1 MDVEEFRKDV
11 LQSAYLG
18 AAANLEFNSVEYLG
32 AVVRDLIEFDECTD
46 YTPCYYEGNDRK
58 GKKIKIFGYNYDED
72 DCTLSIFS
80 CLYSGRDEMSTITKT
95 EINRIFERAK
105 SFVTESFSGTIQEN
119 ADESTQAYE
128 LACLISSI
136 REEIE
141 RYRFY
146 IITDHQKSE
155 RIKTLSVEPIE
166 NKPVVI
172 SLWDITNYFDLKVSK
187 MGYDDV
193 EIDFAS
199 FGIEGIPCLNVSED
213 VAGDNYDAYLCV
225 MPGVLLAQLYEKF
238 GGRLLEA
245 NVRSFLKLTTK
256 TNKSIRATILREP
269 HMFFAFNN
277 GITTTATDIKIKDGS
292 SGKIMTGATSLQ
304 IVNGGQTTATIYAVS
319 KSRENPDISSVYVP
333 MKISVIPPKKAEE
346 LVPKISRSANTQN
359 KVSEADFFSN
369 HPFHRQMESLSR
381 KIRVPALDGR
391 QYTTHW
397 FYERA
402 RGQYLQEQANL
413 TSSEKKRFLL
423 ENPKSQYFTKTDL
436 AKFRNSYERLP
447 HTVSMGAQ
455 ASFMSYA
462 KMVSEAWEKSPEIFN
477 EIYFKESIALA
488 IIFRGTESL
497 VSEQPWYNG
506 GYRANVVT
514 YSIAKMTDLI
524 DSEGRKLDLLKIWE
538 EQSMDVALRE
548 QMIEV
553 CEQVYGSITASNPI
567 VQNVT
572 QWCKKP
578 ACWERVKGL
587 KIELS
592 PEIEKC
598 LITEKKERFRHR
610 GAKAHQRDINSMHAR
625 IEVVNAG
632 SQYWQNL
639 FKWGVDH
646 NLLNSFEMSMLRSA
660 FEIENRILPS
670 EKQSVEIMRIRDK
683 LREDGYRG

>member
-1 MDVEEFRKDV
+1 MNLEEFRRDA
-11 LQSAYLG
+11 LQSAYID
-18 AAANLEFNSVEYLG
+18 AAVNLEFNSVEYLG
-32 AVVRDLIEFDECTD
+32 TVVRDLIEFDECTD
-46 YTPCYYEGNDRK
+46 YTPCYYEGSDKK

-80 CLYSGRDEMSTITKT
+80 CSYSGRDEISTITQT
-95 EINRIFERAK
+95 EINRIYERAK
-105 SFVTESFSGTIQEN
+105 SFVTESFSGTIQEY

-136 REEIE
+136 QHEIE

-146 IITDHQKSE
+146 IITDSQKSE
-155 RIKTLSVEPIE
+155 RIKTLSVDPIGD
-166 NKPVVI
+166 KPVVI

-199 FGIEGIPCLNVSED
+199 FGVEGIPCLKVSED

-225 MPGVLLAQLYEKF
+225 MPGLLLAQLYEKY

-256 TNKSIRATILREP
+256 TNKGIKATILKEP

-277 GITTTATDIKIKDGS
+277 GITTTATDIRVKDGPI
-292 SGKIMTGATSLQ
+292 GKIMTGATSLQ

-319 KSRENPDISSVYVP
+319 KSKENPDIHSVYVP
-333 MKISVIPPKKAEE
+333 MKISVIPPKSAEE

-369 HPFHRQMESLSR
+369 HPFHRQMELLSR
-381 KIRVPALDGR
+381 KIRAPALHGR
-391 QYTTHW
+391 PYATHW

-413 TSSEKKRFLL
+413 TPSEKKKFLI

-447 HTVSMGAQ
+447 HIVSMGAQ
-455 ASFMSYA
+455 ASFMRYA
-462 KMVSEAWEKSPEIFN
+462 KDVSDEWEKNSVAFN
-477 EIYFKESIALA
+477 EIYYKESIALA

-506 GYRANVVT
+506 GYRANIVT
-514 YSIAKMTDLI
+514 YSIAKLADLI
-524 DSEGRKLDLLKIWE
+524 EDNGRKLDLLKIWE
-538 EQSMDVALRE
+538 EQAMDGALKE
-548 QMIEV
+548 QLIEI
-553 CEQVYGSITASNPI
+553 CEQVYNSITASNPV

-578 ACWERVKGL
+578 ACWDRVKSL
-587 KIELS
+587 RMELS
-592 PEIEKC
+592 PEIDKC
-598 LITEKKERFRHR
+598 LISENKERFRQR
-610 GAKAHQRDINSMHAR
+610 GARIHQKEVDKMNAR
-625 IEVVNAG
+625 IDVVNAG
-632 SQYWQNL
+632 GQYWRSL
-639 FKWGVDH
+639 YEWGVDH
-646 NLLNSFEMSMLRSA
+646 NLLNAIDKSMLKAA
-660 FEIENRILPS
+660 FEIEDRILPS
-670 EKQSVEIMRIRDK
+670 EKQSIEIIKIRDR
-683 LREDGYRG
+683 LREDGYRH